1 MSQIMPPF
9 TGKKS
14 QFSQKKNHSGES
26 RPLESN
32 DSALNATTEELAA
45 VLATIKDARALRQ
58 ESARSAQDLASGLAK
73 LERLTEEMRT
83 ALEGLPEMDMTRVIE
98 LNDRLEK
105 GKFAIDSRSL
115 ADKMLNFDRDSSQAI
130 ERPELPS
137 KD

>member
-1 MSQIMPPF
+1 M
-9 TGKKS
+9 
-14 QFSQKKNHSGES
+14 
-26 RPLESN
+26 ESN

-45 VLATIKDARALRQ
+45 VLATIKDARAQRQ